1 MYQPQFNLSLPPLPR
16 VSIYQQA
23 HAQVL
28 KKIGPTPDLS
38 AEERILYI
46 MDLIRCSI
54 CSRLGMMPLCLNRP
68 GPVASEHVQ
77 VAIMS
82 LGQPKVWKSEREKWM
97 GFAEENL
104 GVQVTERVIV
114 AQDTEMTERMTS
126 DELVKK
132 GGEGVMIGNTK
143 GKSPA
148 KRLDGDKKEGGNKV
162 EEDEEA
168 EEAGRIS

>member
-1 MYQPQFNLSLPPLPR
+1 MSQPQFNLSLPPLPR

-54 CSRLGMMPLCLNRP
+54 CSRLGMMPLCLKP
-68 GPVASEHVQ
+68 GSVTSEHVQ

-97 GFAEENL
+97 EFAKEKL
-104 GVQVTERVIV
+104 GVRVTERVIV
-114 AQDTEMTERMTS
+114 AEDTEVTERMTS

-132 GGEGVMIGNTK
+132 GGEGVMIGNTQ

-148 KRLDGDKKEGGNKV
+148 KRLDGDKKEGGNNV